1 MYFTTKIDS
10 IVFSPIIL
18 YFILQ
23 IVPVPLYGLHQ
34 LLRTFQLFL
43 RNRERAT
50 EREGEREEK
59 GERERES
66 EYEREV
72 DKEVERNKFSERMS
86 ERKREKD
93 VVRE

>member
-72 DKEVERNKFSERMS
+72 DKEVERNKFSER
-86 ERKREKD
+86 KREKD

>member
-1 MYFTTKIDS
+1 MSEHIIS
-10 IVFSPIIL
+10 IKLHYNDILKFSPIIL
-18 YFILQ
+18 YFSLQ

-59 GERERES
+59 GERERERVS
-66 EYEREV
+66 
-72 DKEVERNKFSERMS
+72 
-86 ERKREKD
+86 KRE
-93 VVRE
+93 R